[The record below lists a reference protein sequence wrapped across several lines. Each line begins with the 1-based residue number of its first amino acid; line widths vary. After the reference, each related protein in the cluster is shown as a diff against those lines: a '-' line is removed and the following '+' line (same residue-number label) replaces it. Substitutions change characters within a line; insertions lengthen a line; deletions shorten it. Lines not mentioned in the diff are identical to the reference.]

1 MADIIHLK
9 AEERTEFGKG
19 AARRIRRENKVPAV
33 MYGHGHD
40 PIHVTLEGHAT
51 LLALRTENPLLSI
64 EIEGKEPLL
73 ALPKDVQRDVLKG
86 FVRHVDLLS
95 VRRGEKVDV
104 EVALRLTGESVPGTI
119 AMTEFNEI
127 EVEADLLNIPESI
140 EIDVTDLEAGTTIH
154 LGDLKLPEGTT
165 LKGDPEAV
173 AATVAFPEAEPEED
187 EESADE
193 EAAAES
199 DEDKAEQE

>member
-9 AEERTEFGKG
+9 AEQRTEFGKG
-19 AARRIRRENKVPAV
+19 AARRIRRDGKVPAV
-33 MYGHGHD
+33 MYSHD
-40 PIHVTLEGHAT
+40 HEPIHVTLEGHAT

-64 EIEGKEPLL
+64 EIEGKEPKL

-104 EVALRLTGESVPGTI
+104 NVALRIAGESAPGTI

-140 EIDVTDLEAGTTIH
+140 EIDVTGLEAGTTIY
-154 LGDLKLPEGTT
+154 LGDVKLPEGTT
-165 LKGDPEAV
+165 LKGDLEAV
-173 AATVAFPEAEPEED
+173 AATVVFPETEPVEDAESEGEGAEGEEKAED
-187 EESADE
+187 E
-193 EAAAES
+193 
-199 DEDKAEQE
+199 

>member
-19 AARRIRRENKVPAV
+19 AARRIRRDDKVPAV
-33 MYGHGHD
+33 MYGRDHD

-64 EIEGKEPLL
+64 EIEGKEPVL

-104 EVALRLTGESVPGTI
+104 NVALRITGESAPGTI

-127 EVEADLLNIPESI
+127 EVEADLLNIPELI
-140 EIDVTDLEAGTTIH
+140 EIDVTGLEAGTTIY
-154 LGDLKLPEGTT
+154 LGDVKLPEGTT
-165 LKGDPEAV
+165 LKSDPEAV
-173 AATVAFPEAEPEED
+173 AATVAFPETEHAED
-187 EESADE
+187 EESEGED
-193 EAAAES
+193 AEGGS
-199 DEDKAEQE
+199 EMKAEDE

>member
-9 AEERTEFGKG
+9 AEQRTEFGKG
-19 AARRIRRENKVPAV
+19 AARRIRRDDKVPAV
-33 MYGHGHD
+33 MYGHDHD

-64 EIEGKEPLL
+64 EIEGQKPIL

-104 EVALRLTGESVPGTI
+104 NVALRIVGESAPGAI

-127 EVEADLLNIPESI
+127 EVQADLLNIPEAI
-140 EIDVTDLEAGTTIH
+140 EIDVTDLEAGTTIY
-154 LGDLKLPEGTT
+154 LGDLKLPEGTS
-165 LKGDPEAV
+165 LLGDAEDV
-173 AATVAFPEAEPEED
+173 AATVAFPETEPVED
-187 EESADE
+187 EGSEGEDAEGES
-193 EAAAES
+193 
-199 DEDKAEQE
+199 EDKAAKE

>member
-19 AARRIRRENKVPAV
+19 AARRIRRDGKVPAV
-33 MYGHGHD
+33 MYSHD
-40 PIHVTLEGHAT
+40 HEPIHVTLEGHAT

-64 EIEGKEPLL
+64 EIEGKEPKL

-104 EVALRLTGESVPGTI
+104 NVALRIAGESAPGTI

-140 EIDVTDLEAGTTIH
+140 EIDVTGLEAGTTIY
-154 LGDLKLPEGTT
+154 LGDVKLPEGTT

-173 AATVAFPEAEPEED
+173 AATVVFPETEPVEDAESEGEGAEGEEKAED
-187 EESADE
+187 E
-193 EAAAES
+193 
-199 DEDKAEQE
+199 

>member
-19 AARRIRRENKVPAV
+19 AARRIRREDKVPAV
-33 MYGHGHD
+33 MYGHDHD

-64 EIEGKEPLL
+64 EIEGQEPML

-104 EVALRLTGESVPGTI
+104 NVALRITGESAPGTI

-127 EVEADLLNIPESI
+127 AVQADLLNIPESI
-140 EIDVTDLEAGTTIH
+140 EIDVTGLEAGTTIY

-165 LKGDPEAV
+165 LEGDPEAV
-173 AATVAFPEAEPEED
+173 AATVAFPETEPAED
-187 EESADE
+187 EEPEGED
-193 EAAAES
+193 AEGGS
-199 DEDKAEQE
+199 EVKAEDE

>member
-1 MADIIHLK
+1 MAAIIHLK

-19 AARRIRRENKVPAV
+19 AARRIRRDDKVPAV
-33 MYGHGHD
+33 MYGRDHD

-64 EIEGKEPLL
+64 EIEGKEPVL

-86 FVRHVDLLS
+86 FVRHVDLLA

-104 EVALRLTGESVPGTI
+104 NVALRITGESAPGTI

-127 EVEADLLNIPESI
+127 EVEADRLNIPELI
-140 EIDVTDLEAGTTIH
+140 EIDVTGLEAGTTIY
-154 LGDLKLPEGTT
+154 LGDVKLPEGTT
-165 LKGDPEAV
+165 FKGDPEAV
-173 AATVAFPEAEPEED
+173 AATVAFPETEHAED
-187 EESADE
+187 EESEGED
-193 EAAAES
+193 AEGGS
-199 DEDKAEQE
+199 EMKAEDE

>member
-19 AARRIRRENKVPAV
+19 AARRIRRDGKVPAV
-33 MYGHGHD
+33 MYSHD
-40 PIHVTLEGHAT
+40 HEPIHVTLEGHAT

-64 EIEGKEPLL
+64 EIEGKEPKL

-104 EVALRLTGESVPGTI
+104 NVALRIAGESAPGTI

-140 EIDVTDLEAGTTIH
+140 EIDVTGLEAGTTIY
-154 LGDLKLPEGTT
+154 LGDVKPPEGTT

-173 AATVAFPEAEPEED
+173 AATVVFPETEPVEDAESEGEGAEGEEKAED
-187 EESADE
+187 E
-193 EAAAES
+193 
-199 DEDKAEQE
+199 

>member
-19 AARRIRRENKVPAV
+19 AARRIRRDDKVPAV
-33 MYGHGHD
+33 MYGRDHD

-64 EIEGKEPLL
+64 EIEGKEPVL

-104 EVALRLTGESVPGTI
+104 NVALRITGESAPGTI

-127 EVEADLLNIPESI
+127 EVEADLLNIPELI
-140 EIDVTDLEAGTTIH
+140 EIDVTGLEAGTTIY
-154 LGDLKLPEGTT
+154 LGDVKLPEGTT

-173 AATVAFPEAEPEED
+173 AATVAFPETEHAED
-187 EESADE
+187 EESEGED
-193 EAAAES
+193 AEGGS
-199 DEDKAEQE
+199 EVKAEDE

>member
-19 AARRIRRENKVPAV
+19 AARRIRRDGKVPAV
-33 MYGHGHD
+33 MYSHD
-40 PIHVTLEGHAT
+40 HEPIHVTLEGHAT

-64 EIEGKEPLL
+64 EIEGKEPKL

-104 EVALRLTGESVPGTI
+104 NVALRIAGESAPGTI

-140 EIDVTDLEAGTTIH
+140 EIDVTGLEAGTTIY
-154 LGDLKLPEGTT
+154 LGDVKLPEGTT

-173 AATVAFPEAEPEED
+173 AATVAFPETEYAED
-187 EESADE
+187 EESEGED
-193 EAAAES
+193 AEGGS
-199 DEDKAEQE
+199 EMKAEDE

>member
-19 AARRIRRENKVPAV
+19 AARRIRRDDKVPAV
-33 MYGHGHD
+33 MYGRDHD

-64 EIEGKEPLL
+64 E
-73 ALPKDVQRDVLKG
+73 PKDVQRDVLKG
-86 FVRHVDLLS
+86 FVRHVDLLA

-104 EVALRLTGESVPGTI
+104 NVALRITGESAPGTI

-127 EVEADLLNIPESI
+127 EVEADLLNIPELI
-140 EIDVTDLEAGTTIH
+140 EIDVTGLEAGTTIY
-154 LGDLKLPEGTT
+154 LGDVKLPEGTT
-165 LKGDPEAV
+165 FKGDPEAV
-173 AATVAFPEAEPEED
+173 AATVAFPETEHAED
-187 EESADE
+187 EESEGED
-193 EAAAES
+193 AEGGS
-199 DEDKAEQE
+199 EMKAEDE

>member
-19 AARRIRRENKVPAV
+19 AARRIRRDGKVPAV
-33 MYGHGHD
+33 MYSHD
-40 PIHVTLEGHAT
+40 HEPIHVTLEGHAT

-64 EIEGKEPLL
+64 EIEGKEPKL

-104 EVALRLTGESVPGTI
+104 NVALRITGESAPGTI

-140 EIDVTDLEAGTTIH
+140 EIDVTGLEAGTTIY
-154 LGDLKLPEGTT
+154 LGDVKLPEGTT

-173 AATVAFPEAEPEED
+173 AATVVFPETEPVEDAESEGEGAEGEEKAED
-187 EESADE
+187 E
-193 EAAAES
+193 
-199 DEDKAEQE
+199 

>member
-19 AARRIRRENKVPAV
+19 AARRIRRDGKVPAV
-33 MYGHGHD
+33 MYSHD
-40 PIHVTLEGHAT
+40 HEPIHVTLEGHAT

-64 EIEGKEPLL
+64 EIEGKEPKL

-104 EVALRLTGESVPGTI
+104 NVALRIAGESAPGTI

-140 EIDVTDLEAGTTIH
+140 EIDVTGLEAGTTIY
-154 LGDLKLPEGTT
+154 LGDVKLPEGTT

-173 AATVAFPEAEPEED
+173 AATVVFPETEPVEDAESEGEAAEGEEKAED
-187 EESADE
+187 E
-193 EAAAES
+193 
-199 DEDKAEQE
+199 

>member
-19 AARRIRRENKVPAV
+19 AARRIRRDGKVPAV
-33 MYGHGHD
+33 MYSHD
-40 PIHVTLEGHAT
+40 HEPIHVTLEGHAT

-64 EIEGKEPLL
+64 EIEGKEPKL

-104 EVALRLTGESVPGTI
+104 NVALRIAGESAPGTI

-140 EIDVTDLEAGTTIH
+140 EIDVTGLEAGTTIY
-154 LGDLKLPEGTT
+154 LGDVKLPEGTT

-173 AATVAFPEAEPEED
+173 GEGAEGEEKAED
-187 EESADE
+187 E
-193 EAAAES
+193 
-199 DEDKAEQE
+199 

>member
-19 AARRIRRENKVPAV
+19 AARRIRRDDKVPAV
-33 MYGHGHD
+33 MYGRDHD

-64 EIEGKEPLL
+64 EIEGKEPVL

-104 EVALRLTGESVPGTI
+104 NVALRITGESAPGTI

-127 EVEADLLNIPESI
+127 EVEADLLNIPELI
-140 EIDVTDLEAGTTIH
+140 EIDGPGLEAGTTLY
-154 LGDLKLPEGTT
+154 LGDVKLPEGTT

-173 AATVAFPEAEPEED
+173 AATVAFPETEYAED
-187 EESADE
+187 EESEGED
-193 EAAAES
+193 AEGGS
-199 DEDKAEQE
+199 EMKAEDE

>member
-19 AARRIRRENKVPAV
+19 AARRIRRDDKVPAV
-33 MYGHGHD
+33 MYGRDHD

-64 EIEGKEPLL
+64 EIEGKEPVL

-104 EVALRLTGESVPGTI
+104 NVALRITGESAPGTI

-127 EVEADLLNIPESI
+127 EVEADLLNIPELI
-140 EIDVTDLEAGTTIH
+140 EIDVTGLEAGTTIY
-154 LGDLKLPEGTT
+154 LGDIKLPEGTT

-173 AATVAFPEAEPEED
+173 AATVAFPETEYAED
-187 EESADE
+187 EESEGED
-193 EAAAES
+193 AEGGS
-199 DEDKAEQE
+199 EMKAEDE

>member
-19 AARRIRRENKVPAV
+19 AARRIRRDGKVPAV
-33 MYGHGHD
+33 MYSHD
-40 PIHVTLEGHAT
+40 HEPIHVTLEGHAT
-51 LLALRTENPLLSI
+51 LLALRTEIPLLSI
-64 EIEGKEPLL
+64 EIEGKEPKL

-104 EVALRLTGESVPGTI
+104 NVALRIAGESAPGTI

-140 EIDVTDLEAGTTIH
+140 EIDVTGLEAGTTIY
-154 LGDLKLPEGTT
+154 LGDVKLPEGTT

-173 AATVAFPEAEPEED
+173 AATVVFPETEPVEDAESEGEGAEGEEKAED
-187 EESADE
+187 E
-193 EAAAES
+193 
-199 DEDKAEQE
+199 

>member
-19 AARRIRRENKVPAV
+19 AARRIRRDDKVPAV
-33 MYGHGHD
+33 MYGHDHD

-64 EIEGKEPLL
+64 EIEGKEPVL

-104 EVALRLTGESVPGTI
+104 NVALRITGESAPGTI

-127 EVEADLLNIPESI
+127 EVEADLLNIPELI
-140 EIDVTDLEAGTTIH
+140 EIDVTGLEAGTTIY
-154 LGDLKLPEGTT
+154 LGDVKLPEGTT

-173 AATVAFPEAEPEED
+173 AATVAFPEAEHAED
-187 EESADE
+187 EESEGEDAE
-193 EAAAES
+193 GGSEA
-199 DEDKAEQE
+199 KAEDE

>member
-19 AARRIRRENKVPAV
+19 AARRIRRDGKVPAV
-33 MYGHGHD
+33 MYSHD
-40 PIHVTLEGHAT
+40 HEPIHVTLEGHAT

-64 EIEGKEPLL
+64 EIEGKEPKL

-104 EVALRLTGESVPGTI
+104 NVALRIAGESAPGTI

-127 EVEADLLNIPESI
+127 EVEADLLNIPELI
-140 EIDVTDLEAGTTIH
+140 EIDVTGLEAGTTIY
-154 LGDLKLPEGTT
+154 LGDVKLPEGTT

-173 AATVAFPEAEPEED
+173 AATVVFPETEPVEDAESEGEGAEGEEKAED
-187 EESADE
+187 E
-193 EAAAES
+193 
-199 DEDKAEQE
+199 

>member
-19 AARRIRRENKVPAV
+19 AARRIRRDGKVPAV
-33 MYGHGHD
+33 MYSHD
-40 PIHVTLEGHAT
+40 HEPIHVTLEGHAT

-64 EIEGKEPLL
+64 EIEGKEPKL

-86 FVRHVDLLS
+86 SVRHVDLLS

-104 EVALRLTGESVPGTI
+104 NVALRITGESAPGTI

-127 EVEADLLNIPESI
+127 EVEADLLNIPELI
-140 EIDVTDLEAGTTIH
+140 EIDVTGLEAGTTIY
-154 LGDLKLPEGTT
+154 LGDVKLPEGTT
-165 LKGDPEAV
+165 FKGDPEAV
-173 AATVAFPEAEPEED
+173 AATVAFPETEHAED
-187 EESADE
+187 EESEGED
-193 EAAAES
+193 AEGGS
-199 DEDKAEQE
+199 EMKAEDE

>member
-19 AARRIRRENKVPAV
+19 AARRIRRDDKVPAV
-33 MYGHGHD
+33 MYGHDHD

-64 EIEGKEPLL
+64 EIEGKEPVL

-104 EVALRLTGESVPGTI
+104 NVALRITGESAPGTI

-127 EVEADLLNIPESI
+127 EVEADLLNIPELI
-140 EIDVTDLEAGTTIH
+140 EIDVTGLEAGTTIY
-154 LGDLKLPEGTT
+154 LGDVKLPEGTT

-173 AATVAFPEAEPEED
+173 AATVAFPEAEHAED
-187 EESADE
+187 EESEGED
-193 EAAAES
+193 AEGGS
-199 DEDKAEQE
+199 EVKAEDE

>member
-1 MADIIHLK
+1 MAM
-9 AEERTEFGKG
+9 T
-19 AARRIRRENKVPAV
+19 
-33 MYGHGHD
+33 

-64 EIEGKEPLL
+64 EIEGKEPVLV
-73 ALPKDVQRDVLKG
+73 LPKDVQRDVLKG

-104 EVALRLTGESVPGTI
+104 NVALRITGESAPGTI

-127 EVEADLLNIPESI
+127 EVEADLLNIPELI
-140 EIDVTDLEAGTTIH
+140 EIDVTGLEAGTTIY
-154 LGDLKLPEGTT
+154 LGDIKLPEGTT

-173 AATVAFPEAEPEED
+173 AATVAFPETEHAED
-187 EESADE
+187 EESEGED
-193 EAAAES
+193 AEGGS
-199 DEDKAEQE
+199 EVKAEDE

>member
-9 AEERTEFGKG
+9 AEQRTEFGKG
-19 AARRIRRENKVPAV
+19 AARRIRRDEKVPAG
-33 MYGHGHD
+33 MYGHDHD

-64 EIEGKEPLL
+64 EIEGQKPIL

-104 EVALRLTGESVPGTI
+104 NVALRIVGESAPGTI

-127 EVEADLLNIPESI
+127 EVQADLLNIPEAI
-140 EIDVTDLEAGTTIH
+140 EIDVTDLEAGTTIY
-154 LGDLKLPEGTT
+154 LGDLKLPEGTS
-165 LKGDPEAV
+165 LLGDAEDV
-173 AATVAFPEAEPEED
+173 AATVAFPETEPVED
-187 EESADE
+187 EGSEGEDAEGES
-193 EAAAES
+193 
-199 DEDKAEQE
+199 EDKAAKE

>member
-19 AARRIRRENKVPAV
+19 AARRIRRDDKVPAV
-33 MYGHGHD
+33 MYGHDHD

-64 EIEGKEPLL
+64 EIEGKEPVLV
-73 ALPKDVQRDVLKG
+73 LPKDVQRDVLKG

-104 EVALRLTGESVPGTI
+104 NVALRIAGESAP
-119 AMTEFNEI
+119 A
-127 EVEADLLNIPESI
+127 PS
-140 EIDVTDLEAGTTIH
+140 
-154 LGDLKLPEGTT
+154 P
-165 LKGDPEAV
+165 
-173 AATVAFPEAEPEED
+173 
-187 EESADE
+187 
-193 EAAAES
+193 
-199 DEDKAEQE
+199 

>member
-19 AARRIRRENKVPAV
+19 AARRIRRDGKVPAV
-33 MYGHGHD
+33 MYSHD
-40 PIHVTLEGHAT
+40 HEPIHVTLEGHAT

-64 EIEGKEPLL
+64 EIEGKEPKL

-104 EVALRLTGESVPGTI
+104 NVALRITGESAPGTI

-127 EVEADLLNIPESI
+127 EVEADLLNIPELI
-140 EIDVTDLEAGTTIH
+140 EIDVTGLEAGTTIY
-154 LGDLKLPEGTT
+154 LGDVKLPEGTT

-173 AATVAFPEAEPEED
+173 AATVVFPETEPVEDAESEGEGAEGEEKAED
-187 EESADE
+187 E
-193 EAAAES
+193 
-199 DEDKAEQE
+199 

>member
-19 AARRIRRENKVPAV
+19 AARRIRRDDKVPAV
-33 MYGHGHD
+33 MYGRDHD

-64 EIEGKEPLL
+64 EIEGKEPVL

-104 EVALRLTGESVPGTI
+104 NVALRITGESAPGTI

-127 EVEADLLNIPESI
+127 EVEADLLNIPELI
-140 EIDVTDLEAGTTIH
+140 EIDVTGLEAGTTIY
-154 LGDLKLPEGTT
+154 LGDVKLPEGTT

-173 AATVAFPEAEPEED
+173 AATVAFPETEYAED
-187 EESADE
+187 EESEGED
-193 EAAAES
+193 AEGGS
-199 DEDKAEQE
+199 EMKAEDE

>member
-19 AARRIRRENKVPAV
+19 AARRIRRDGKVPAV
-33 MYGHGHD
+33 MYSHD
-40 PIHVTLEGHAT
+40 HEPIHVTLEGHDT

-64 EIEGKEPLL
+64 EIEGKEPKL

-104 EVALRLTGESVPGTI
+104 NVALRIAGESAPGTI

-140 EIDVTDLEAGTTIH
+140 EIDVTGLEAGTTIY
-154 LGDLKLPEGTT
+154 LGDVKLPEGTT

-173 AATVAFPEAEPEED
+173 AATVVFPETEPVEDAESEGEGAEGEEKAED
-187 EESADE
+187 E
-193 EAAAES
+193 
-199 DEDKAEQE
+199 

>member
-19 AARRIRRENKVPAV
+19 AARRIRRDGKVPAV
-33 MYGHGHD
+33 MYSHD
-40 PIHVTLEGHAT
+40 HEPIHVTLEGHAT

-64 EIEGKEPLL
+64 EIEGKEPVL

-104 EVALRLTGESVPGTI
+104 NVALRITGESAPGTI

-127 EVEADLLNIPESI
+127 EVEADLLNIPELI
-140 EIDVTDLEAGTTIH
+140 EIDVTGLEAGTTIY
-154 LGDLKLPEGTT
+154 LGDVKLPEGTT

-173 AATVAFPEAEPEED
+173 AATVAFPETEYAED
-187 EESADE
+187 EESEGED
-193 EAAAES
+193 AEGGS
-199 DEDKAEQE
+199 EMKAEDE

>member
-19 AARRIRRENKVPAV
+19 AARRIRRDDKVPAV
-33 MYGHGHD
+33 MYGHDHD

-64 EIEGKEPLL
+64 EIEGKEPVL

-104 EVALRLTGESVPGTI
+104 NVALRITGESAPGTI

-127 EVEADLLNIPESI
+127 EVEADLLNIPELI
-140 EIDVTDLEAGTTIH
+140 EIDVTGLEAGTTIY
-154 LGDLKLPEGTT
+154 LGDVKLPEGTT

-173 AATVAFPEAEPEED
+173 AATVTFPEAEHAED
-187 EESADE
+187 EESEGED
-193 EAAAES
+193 AEGGS
-199 DEDKAEQE
+199 EVKAEDE

>member
-19 AARRIRRENKVPAV
+19 AARRIRRDDKVPTV
-33 MYGHGHD
+33 MYGRDHD

-64 EIEGKEPLL
+64 EIEGKEPVL

-104 EVALRLTGESVPGTI
+104 NVALRIAGESAPGTI

-140 EIDVTDLEAGTTIH
+140 EIDVTGLEAGTTIY
-154 LGDLKLPEGTT
+154 LGDVKLPEGTT

-173 AATVAFPEAEPEED
+173 AATVAFPETEHAED
-187 EESADE
+187 EESEGEGAEGE
-193 EAAAES
+193 E
-199 DEDKAEQE
+199 KAEDE

>member
-19 AARRIRRENKVPAV
+19 AARRIRRDGKVPAV
-33 MYGHGHD
+33 MYSHD
-40 PIHVTLEGHAT
+40 HEPIHVTLEGHAT

-64 EIEGKEPLL
+64 EIEGKEPKL

-104 EVALRLTGESVPGTI
+104 NVALRIAGESAPGTI

-140 EIDVTDLEAGTTIH
+140 EIDVTGLEAGTTIY
-154 LGDLKLPEGTT
+154 LGDVKLPEGTT

-173 AATVAFPEAEPEED
+173 AATVVFPETEPVED
-187 EESADE
+187 
-193 EAAAES
+193 AES
-199 DEDKAEQE
+199 EGEGAEGEEKAEGE

>member
-19 AARRIRRENKVPAV
+19 AARRIRREDKVPAV
-33 MYGHGHD
+33 MYGHDQD

-64 EIEGKEPLL
+64 EIEGKEPML
-73 ALPKDVQRDVLKG
+73 ALPKDIQRDVLKG
-86 FVRHVDLLS
+86 FVRHVDLLA

-104 EVALRLTGESVPGTI
+104 NVALRITGESAPGTI

-127 EVEADLLNIPESI
+127 EVEADLLNIPEAI
-140 EIDVTDLEAGTTIH
+140 EIDVTGLEAGVTVY
-154 LGDLKLPEGTT
+154 LGDLKLPEGTV

-173 AATVAFPEAEPEED
+173 AATVVFPETEPAED
-187 EESADE
+187 EESEGEDAE
-193 EAAAES
+193 GESEAAKE
-199 DEDKAEQE
+199 

>member
-19 AARRIRRENKVPAV
+19 AARRIRRDDKVPAV
-33 MYGHGHD
+33 MYGRDHD

-64 EIEGKEPLL
+64 EIEGKEPVL

-104 EVALRLTGESVPGTI
+104 NVALRITGESAPGTI

-127 EVEADLLNIPESI
+127 EVEADLLNIPELI
-140 EIDVTDLEAGTTIH
+140 EIDVTGLEAGTTIY
-154 LGDLKLPEGTT
+154 LGDIKLPEGTT

-173 AATVAFPEAEPEED
+173 AATVAFPETEHAED
-187 EESADE
+187 EESEGED
-193 EAAAES
+193 AEGGS
-199 DEDKAEQE
+199 EVKAEDE

>member
-19 AARRIRRENKVPAV
+19 AARRIRRDDKVPAV
-33 MYGHGHD
+33 MYGRDHD
-40 PIHVTLEGHAT
+40 PIHVTLEGHVT

-64 EIEGKEPLL
+64 EIEGKEPVL

-104 EVALRLTGESVPGTI
+104 NVALRITGESAPGTI

-127 EVEADLLNIPESI
+127 EVEADLLNIPELI
-140 EIDVTDLEAGTTIH
+140 EIDVTGLEAGTTIY
-154 LGDLKLPEGTT
+154 LGDVKLPEGTT

-173 AATVAFPEAEPEED
+173 AATVAFPETEYAED
-187 EESADE
+187 EESEGED
-193 EAAAES
+193 AEGGS
-199 DEDKAEQE
+199 EMKAEDE